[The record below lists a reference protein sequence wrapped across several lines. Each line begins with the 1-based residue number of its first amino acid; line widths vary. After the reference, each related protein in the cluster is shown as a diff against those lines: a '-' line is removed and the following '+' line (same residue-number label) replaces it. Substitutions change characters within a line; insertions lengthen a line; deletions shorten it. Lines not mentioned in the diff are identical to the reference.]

1 MRNSEITGVEAKR
14 TQHVRG
20 QAGSPASGRGVQAGK
35 PCSWR
40 RGRVVYGEDLL
51 LTERLC
57 SCSRAACCKRS
68 RRAVFSLCQDRTK
81 EVLLSAR
88 PERLLKSWVRPRVS
102 QDTWSGGAW
111 AIYRHLCLNPR
122 PLLRQRT
129 KGNEKHVQRD
139 LLPHKVNSEKGGQK
153 LRKLCLAGC

>member
-1 MRNSEITGVEAKR
+1 MRNDEIAGVEAKR

-40 RGRVVYGEDLL
+40 
-51 LTERLC
+51 LTERLG

-139 LLPHKVNSEKGGQK
+139 LLPHKVNSEKEGQK
-153 LRKLCLAGC
+153 PRKLCLSGC